1 MNEDE
6 TADQIVSVFGKA
18 VQLVRDRHL
27 GRPVEME
34 ATAMDLLMDFVLLL
48 GAEGLADVLS
58 ILAIENNGTPATRSQ
73 VKLAVNCR
81 LEAGRLLDAAN

>member
-27 GRPVEME
+27 ERPVEME
-34 ATAMDLLMDFVLLL
+34 ATAMDLDFVLLL